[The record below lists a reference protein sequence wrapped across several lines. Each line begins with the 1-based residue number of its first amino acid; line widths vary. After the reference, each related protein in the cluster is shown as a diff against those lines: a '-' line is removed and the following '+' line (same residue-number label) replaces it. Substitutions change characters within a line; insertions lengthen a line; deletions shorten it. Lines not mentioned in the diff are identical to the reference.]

1 MMKKLLS
8 YGIILALVLSLF
20 SGCAPQ
26 NLPATQ
32 STAGQT
38 TGATIPESSAPTNP
52 TAPTVGTTAPATVPS
67 TALPTA
73 PEHSELY
80 IPTVSVEEA
89 ILYFNEVCLDAEI
102 VNQGDPT
109 KLQRWETPI
118 RYICYGTL
126 TDADRNTLNTF
137 VDWLNTIE
145 GFPGM
150 QETQDPSLANLRI
163 HFCDPAEYLTLMGD
177 GFSGTDGGVTFWYNG
192 ANEIYDAVIGYRTDV
207 DQQIRNSVILEEIYN
222 GLGPINDTELRRTS
236 VIYAGFSTPQS
247 LSEED
252 KLILKLL
259 YHPQMQC
266 GMDAAQC
273 EAVIR
278 QLYY

>member
-1 MMKKLLS
+1 MMKKLLFQ
-8 YGIILALVLSLF
+8 GMVLILVLSLF
-20 SGCAPQ
+20 SGCTPQ
-26 NLPATQ
+26 NIPATQ
-32 STAGQT
+32 STTGQT
-38 TGATIPESSAPTNP
+38 TTATIPESSAATNSTASTVGTTGAATQP
-52 TAPTVGTTAPATVPS
+52 STAPTVM
-67 TALPTA
+67 

-80 IPTVSVEEA
+80 MPNVSVEDV
-89 ILYFNEVCLDAEI
+89 ILYFNEVCLDAEF

-118 RYICYGTL
+118 RYICHGTP
-126 TDADRNTLNTF
+126 TDKDRNVLDTF
-137 VDWLNTIE
+137 ADWLNTIE
-145 GFPGM
+145 GFPGI
-150 QETQDPSLANLRI
+150 QETQDPNLANLRI
-163 HFCDPAEYLTLMGD
+163 HFCGPAEYLTLMGD
-177 GFSGTDGGVTFWYNG
+177 NFSGTDGGITFWYNG

-207 DQQIRNSVILEEIYN
+207 EQEIRNSVILEEIYN
-222 GLGPINDTELRRTS
+222 GLGPINDTELRLNS

-259 YHPQMQC
+259 YHPQMRC

>member
-20 SGCAPQ
+20 SGCIPQ
-26 NLPATQ
+26 NVPATQ
-32 STAGQT
+32 STTGQT
-38 TGATIPESSAPTNP
+38 TGATTPESSAATNSTASTAGTTGAATQP
-52 TAPTVGTTAPATVPS
+52 STAPTVM
-67 TALPTA
+67 

-80 IPTVSVEEA
+80 MPNVSVEDV
-89 ILYFNEVCLDAEI
+89 ILYFNEVCLDAEF

-118 RYICYGTL
+118 RYICYGTP
-126 TDADRNTLNTF
+126 TDKDKNVLETF
-137 VDWLNTIE
+137 ADWLNTIE
-145 GFPGM
+145 GFPGI

-163 HFCDPAEYLTLMGD
+163 HFCGPAEYLTLMGD
-177 GFSGTDGGVTFWYNG
+177 NFSGTDGGITFWYNG

-207 DQQIRNSVILEEIYN
+207 DQEIRNSVILEEIYN
-222 GLGPINDTELRRTS
+222 GLGPINDTELRLNS

>member
-1 MMKKLLS
+1 MKKILS
-8 YGIILALVLSLF
+8 QGIVLALALCLF
-20 SGCAPQ
+20 SGCAFQ
-26 NLPATQ
+26 NMPATQ
-32 STAGQT
+32 STTGQT
-38 TGATIPESSAPTNP
+38 TTATIPESSAPTNT
-52 TAPTVGTTAPATVPS
+52 TAPTVGTTAAVTTPS
-67 TALPTA
+67 TAPTVI
-73 PEHSELY
+73 PEHSPLY

-89 ILYFNEVCLDAEI
+89 IVYFNEVCLDAEF

-109 KLQRWETPI
+109 KLQKWETPI
-118 RYICYGTL
+118 HYICYGTL
-126 TDADRNTLNTF
+126 TDTDRTTLDTF
-137 VDWLNTIE
+137 VNWLNTIE
-145 GFPGM
+145 GFPGI
-150 QETQDPSLANLRI
+150 QETTDPNLANLRI
-163 HFCDPAEYLTLMGD
+163 HFCGPAEYLSLMGD
-177 GFSGTDGGVTFWYNG
+177 NFSGTDGGVTFWYNG
-192 ANEIYDAVIGYRTDV
+192 ANEIYNAVIGYRTDV

-222 GLGPINDTELRRTS
+222 GLGPINDTQLRKTS